1 MYGTIERRQLILN
14 VLCERRT
21 ETIDN
26 LAFEFSVHRNT
37 IKKDIE
43 VLSFYFPLFTTKGT
57 GGGVHLV
64 DGFRLGMKYLTD
76 KHYTVL
82 KGISERLSGEEK
94 IYYTLNNFFNCSE

>member
-43 VLSFYFPLFTTKGT
+43 QS
-57 GGGVHLV
+57 
-64 DGFRLGMKYLTD
+64 
-76 KHYTVL
+76 
-82 KGISERLSGEEK
+82 
-94 IYYTLNNFFNCSE
+94 NCSAFRRIKRLIYIEKALKK